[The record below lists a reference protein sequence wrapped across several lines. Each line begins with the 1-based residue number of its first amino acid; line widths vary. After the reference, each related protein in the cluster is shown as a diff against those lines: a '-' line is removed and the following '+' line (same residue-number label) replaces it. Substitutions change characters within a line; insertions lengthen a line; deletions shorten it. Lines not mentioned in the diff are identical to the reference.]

1 MSRLSKIPT
10 LELERELLFRSI
22 ERHSENIA
30 RVRSELAAM
39 EKKQLARMDE
49 GARLTDQID
58 AANAAR
64 AIATFARKVPGAN
77 PIVKSTPRPLRRRSV
92 KKAGVA

>member
-1 MSRLSKIPT
+1 MSASLSKIST

-22 ERHSENIA
+22 ERHGENIA

-49 GARLTDQID
+49 GARLTEQID

-64 AIATFARKVPGAN
+64 AIAAFARKN
-77 PIVKSTPRPLRRRSV
+77 PVVKSTPRPLRNRSV